1 MEINVFKE
9 EFLRIYNQNLSGRAG
24 ASDFLALLSDTDFF
38 TAPASSKYHLAR
50 PGSLVEHSVNVYL
63 WLKQLM
69 KDMEPT
75 GVWNIESVTICGLL
89 HDVCKANYYEQ
100 GWRNQKTYDEGA
112 VAAAP
117 RNMVKHDQGG
127 DYIWET
133 VPSYS
138 INEQF
143 TYGHGEKS
151 VYLIRKHM
159 ELTDEEAQAIRFHMG
174 SWQDGDKVN
183 ASAAFKIN
191 PLAFW
196 LHVADEAATFR
207 SESKQ
212 P

>member
-1 MEINVFKE
+1 MPDFSGEFK
-9 EFLRIYNQNLSGRAG
+9 RIYEKEITRLGHDDLMDWLERK
-24 ASDFLALLSDTDFF
+24 TDFF
-38 TAPASSKYHLAR
+38 TAPASSRHHLAK
-50 PGSLVEHSVNVYL
+50 PCGLVEHSINVYT
-63 WLKQLM
+63 WLSAIDKAFGY
-69 KDMEPT
+69 KFSP
-75 GVWNIESVTICGLL
+75 ESIAIVALL

-100 GWRNQKTYDEGA
+100 GWRYQKTYDEGA
-112 VAAAP
+112 VAAVP

-127 DYIWET
+127 DYILET

-174 SWQDGDKVN
+174 SWQDGDKAN

-196 LHVADEAATFR
+196 LHVANEAATFLT
-207 SESKQ
+207 EKED
-212 P
+212 

>member
-1 MEINVFKE
+1 MESNACKE

-24 ASDFLALLSDTDFF
+24 ASDFLTWLSDTDFF

-50 PGSLVEHSVNVYL
+50 PGGLVEHSVNVYL

-112 VAAAP
+112 VAAVP
-117 RNMVKHDQGG
+117 RSMVKHDQGG
-127 DYIWET
+127 DYIWEA

-151 VYLIRKHM
+151 VYLIQKHM

-174 SWQDGDKVN
+174 SWQDGEKAN
-183 ASAAFKIN
+183 ASAAFKTN

-207 SESKQ
+207 TEEN
-212 P
+212 

>member
-1 MEINVFKE
+1 MESNACKE

-24 ASDFLALLSDTDFF
+24 ASDFLTWLSDTDFF

-50 PGSLVEHSVNVYL
+50 PGGLVEHSVNVYL

-69 KDMEPT
+69 KNMET
-75 GVWNIESVTICGLL
+75 DWNIESITISGLL

-112 VAAAP
+112 VAAVP
-117 RNMVKHDQGG
+117 RSMVKHDQGG
-127 DYIWET
+127 DYIWEA

-151 VYLIRKHM
+151 VYLIQKHM

-174 SWQDGDKVN
+174 SWQDGEKAN
-183 ASAAFKIN
+183 ASAAFKTN

-207 SESKQ
+207 TEEN
-212 P
+212 